1 MYKDVWKKF
10 GLKILIIFCSVMLL
24 GGVAVAAP
32 RLRASNKISLADA
45 VANGQLTAN
54 TVRYSLDPNRFNADG
69 TPAYDTVGSIALP
82 TSFEYRENPTDTPT
96 QIPVGVIQVNTISSD
111 DTYRSMG
118 TKQVQLSI
126 SGGAS
131 DLFEDTTDA
140 VVFSYNIERGQ
151 YTTLSNQKY
160 TPTEYEVQQSGYP
173 NLSQNDL
180 EVKVT
185 YNGREY
191 TLPKNEIYFSTSENP
206 ITGAGTYQH
215 YIAFANFT
223 STNAQNND
231 ASGRA
236 KHNMSLYI
244 KKNVRYLTAY
254 YDGKVLNSD
263 YAINRNQTMDISK
276 LRIVDGTTD
285 IYGGSYPSTNSPKV
299 SVEFTTTGVSKPFLR
314 ITGVDGT
321 GYFGTYDLEFSF
333 EQSGDYFVLPDAAI
347 FPRVIDYDDYNGYIN
362 KPKQLTGSK
371 GGTYTIN
378 NDYTVSDD
386 SFVFIENDNSNEID
400 KKYNPTAG
408 RVRFRAVGINNMA
421 GVETPFNYHVSRN
434 LAGTTKAN
442 VVVTSH
448 KEFIYDTTPQVP
460 ELEVSFTDSYNGKSI
475 LRDKDYTVSYNYYN
489 QSTGSMEPLPSGD
502 KPVNAGTYEI
512 VVTGTG
518 SKDAGGYYGKT
529 STTFEVKPK
538 VFDSANY
545 ELRLKGLYQTE
556 KPATF
561 FYTGDVP
568 EMKNAV
574 VVDKDKNTAVE
585 NVGNWNSP
593 NYTVKIFKGT
603 VEMNIEDDEFPDG
616 DDYRIVY
623 TFGGNYGGTL
633 EAPFKIV
640 AYGMSQCSIVLHDQ
654 CTHDTK
660 GGNNE
665 HIYDGTAHDPD
676 IEVWYHYGQSDQ
688 IELPESSYEK
698 VYIDRNGNESDN
710 INAGTVA
717 LTVRSVNNPDDKKTT
732 TFVIQPQTLA
742 DPQLPVDEYTNG
754 KHDYAGQSY
763 PALDTVTLAK
773 MADPLNLNTDYT
785 IEGLYYWNGTDYE
798 KVTAATY
805 PKVSDAANT
814 YKYAFKITGKG
825 NYQGDAFTNE
835 FELTPKSIGNTTME
849 IPDKPRSDTSDNA
862 TYVNKSLKVYDKDF
876 GGNKGTLLV
885 LGTDYIIESIDPSGT
900 NIPND
905 LDKNGEIKVT
915 IKGIGCYTGTNT
927 VTYHYGDSIKKVSV
941 FRKRQPLTLRDGA
954 YWIEGTFT
962 AGSTNSGYN
971 DIIFL
976 ENGGILDNSIYLQ
989 DGNEKLYYN
998 ENYTINATYENLNGG
1013 DGDRLVTI
1021 TVTGQ
1026 HGYWD
1031 SIVFKFYA
1039 TKSKIANVEIK
1050 NEDIY
1055 GNTPLQYTGQ
1065 EVIPVI
1071 VVKDTAGKE
1080 LQKDIDYKATFGEN
1094 INAGVVTVTITGR
1107 GDYEGT
1113 IEKQFTIAPRD
1124 ISNATTEKN
1133 MFHIDY
1139 SSKIPFAYETV
1150 HNEEKKDNRPGA
1162 CPPVEISFS
1171 AKGTWTSESTV
1182 EMQEYIDFKVTYQN
1196 STHAWE
1202 ADYTEDLTKPKPS
1215 ILVEAQGANFTG
1227 QFTLEYEISRI
1238 PLSECQI
1245 DIPEYML
1252 FNGEP
1257 QEPEIKVYYQG
1268 MKLDP
1273 AEYSASID
1281 NNVLVRDK
1289 ESKSAFVTLTHTKD
1303 GNCSGFATKEFKI
1316 RGNFSR
1322 TEADAANNSYI
1333 VTTPNIIPYGNEA
1346 NPIGNNPKYLKDA
1359 WFYQR
1364 KKGENAF
1371 NPREMMQ
1378 GTDYNVDFD
1387 AASAI
1392 VGRHNITIEGIND
1405 FIGFYRGSSE
1415 TNNGQVVPDPDGQVR
1430 ECYFYIQGDLKTQA
1444 TYTQPGVISYV
1455 PGQSLSMQ
1463 DMIKPVV
1470 CGGKTL
1476 VYGVDYTF
1484 RAEPEY
1490 SIGKHTVV
1498 LEPTGDAKNYL
1509 KNTLEISYEVKQGI
1523 DGITANIKDSYEYNH
1538 GHPVVTKEDITI
1550 TLNGK
1555 PLKPN
1560 DYDLSFLNDNN
1571 INVTAVSGAAL
1582 IVTGKGDYSGET
1594 RIPFTITAYD
1604 FTKHYADGDIDL
1616 GADETVPY
1624 TGSEVFPT
1632 VNHIKVQTSRY
1643 GEVDLTKKDPVEY
1656 RLVGA
1661 GEGDRINYTK
1671 PGAEKPK
1678 CQIRSANNNYTGF
1691 IEFEYSILQKDINS
1705 EGIEFEAI
1713 SDQKYLNG
1721 REIKPIPSATYA
1733 GRQLSKVLYNID
1745 TDYSNTRADFSY
1757 EYVTDCRNVNTHQI
1771 RIRGIGNFTG
1781 ETVVE
1786 FEIIPKNIEDEDVEL
1801 VFTGDPLVYNGQ
1813 EQIPAFD
1820 LKYAGDTIL
1829 SYNGSDLIYLIMKA
1843 AQLSAEH
1850 NKNVNDGAVLTIK
1863 AVDPNYTG
1871 SKKVQFKI
1879 DPASLQDHTKFVY
1892 RLNVEERV
1900 DLGNYKLNLPFGDD
1914 EGNPVARIPAHA
1926 ATADTLAEGQVGT
1939 YFNDTKSAN
1948 NGTFLIETEDYDIE
1962 RMYVEPDTDD
1972 VEIREEYRHDK
1983 QKPPFSW
1990 AGKVMVT
1997 ITGKG
2002 NYTDSA
2008 RYWYYIGTDIS
2019 SEATIRMEP
2028 TTAVYNSQK
2037 QPPSV
2042 IVSGVEEGRYTIAK
2056 YKDEVAL
2063 KNLIEYK
2070 DFVNAATYYIRIE
2083 GNPSKGTYA
2092 TKPHTL
2098 TYTITPRPLSNSL
2111 VIDGFKKE
2119 YPYTGLEIRP
2129 IGISVTDYIDRI
2141 KYRLTE
2147 DLDYTLSYKNNLNAG
2162 TAFIEV
2168 QAKGNFSGS
2177 ASANF
2182 LITSSTISSGSG
2194 TTPDTPI
2201 NGGIGEISGST
2212 PVSPNNVILTMDT
2225 ANAMF
2230 YTGNAVYPKVS
2241 IAGMTENID
2250 YTVTFSNNI
2259 EVGVATVTITGIG
2272 NNRGT
2277 ITKTFNIIA
2286 PLSKCT
2292 IAPIPAQQYTG
2303 SPVTPTLTV
2312 TCGKN
2317 ILIPGTDYNVTYSNN
2332 VNIGTATVTINAANN
2347 SKYTGSAK
2355 ATFSIGNDVGGFIIS
2370 GYAPTYTYTGNAITP
2385 SVVVET
2391 GSDRLTQGTDYTVSY
2406 SNNINAGK
2414 ATITVKGV
2422 GKYSGTQTANFMI
2435 EAKSIAGCDT
2445 TEVEDRTYTG
2455 DAYTPSI
2462 TVTDGT
2468 KVLTN
2473 GVDYTLTYTNNK
2485 EPGTA
2490 SILIQGTSNNYSG
2503 TKIVNFKIAAVAVKG
2518 LKATNVKYS
2527 SLKLKWTKQ
2536 GYADGYQICDAQ
2548 SKVIK
2553 NVTKNSATISKLS
2566 TGKTYRYKVRSYIR
2580 NADGT
2585 RSYGAFSSVISAT
2598 TKLKTP
2604 VVKVVSKKTGQAR
2617 ISWSKVAGA
2626 DGYEIYYKKSSKDTY
2641 RKLKTVN
2648 NANVRICNV
2657 RGMKSG
2663 DRAYF
2668 RVRAFKKN
2676 GSKKVY
2682 SAMNKLKVITVK

>member
-10 GLKILIIFCSVMLL
+10 GVKILIIFCSVMLL

-32 RLRASNKISLADA
+32 RLRANNKISLADA
-45 VANGQLTAN
+45 VAKGQLTAN
-54 TVRYSLDPNRFNADG
+54 TVYYSLDPERFNSDG
-69 TPAYDTVGSIALP
+69 TPKYSTVGAVAKP
-82 TSFEYRENPTDTPT
+82 TSFVYRENASATPV
-96 QIPVGVIQVNTISSD
+96 QIPVDDIQVWVPND
-111 DTYRSMG
+111 DECRSPG
-118 TKQVQLSI
+118 EKVAYLEI
-126 SGGAS
+126 SGGGS
-131 DLFEDTTDA
+131 SLFEDTTDA
-140 VVFSYNIERGQ
+140 VRFDYKVERGQ
-151 YTTLSNQKY
+151 FLSLSNIKV
-160 TPTEYEVQQSGYP
+160 TPTEYEVQQTGYP
-173 NLSQNDL
+173 TLNQNDL

-185 YNGREY
+185 YGGKEY
-191 TLPKNEIYFSTSENP
+191 TLPNNEIYFNTADNQ

-215 YIAFANFT
+215 YIAFVNFT
-223 STNAQNND
+223 SPSLENND
-231 ASGRA
+231 LLGRA
-236 KHNMSLYI
+236 KHSMSLSI
-244 KKNVRYLTAY
+244 TKNVQYLTAY
-254 YDGKVLNSD
+254 YDGNVLNSD
-263 YAINRNQTMDISK
+263 YSIARNETMDMSK
-276 LRIVDGTTD
+276 LKITDGTTD
-285 IYGGSYPSTNSPKV
+285 IYGGSYSGNAKV
-299 SVEFTTTGVSKPFLR
+299 SVEFATTGVTRPFLR
-314 ITGVDGT
+314 ITGISGS
-321 GYFGTYDLEFSF
+321 GYVGSYDLEFSF
-333 EQSGDYFVLPDAAI
+333 EQSGDRFILPDATI

-362 KPKQLTGSK
+362 KPRQLAGSE
-371 GGTYTIN
+371 GGIYTIN
-378 NDYTVSDD
+378 NDYTIADS
-386 SFVFIENDNSNEID
+386 SFVFIENNNANEID
-400 KKYNPTAG
+400 SSYNPTAG
-408 RVRFRAVGINNMA
+408 RIRFRAVGINNMA
-421 GVETPFNYHVSRN
+421 GVETPLNYYVSRN

-442 VVVTSH
+442 VEVTSQ
-448 KEFIYDTTPQVP
+448 KQFIYDGTPQVP
-460 ELEVSFTDSYNGKSI
+460 DLEVSFTDSYNGKSI
-475 LRDKDYTVSYNYYN
+475 LRSSDYTVSYRYYN
-489 QSTGSMEPLPSGD
+489 ESTGNMEALPTGSR
-502 KPVNAGTYEI
+502 PVNAGTYEI

-518 SKDAGGYYGKT
+518 SKDAGGYYGET
-529 STTFEVKPK
+529 STTFEVQPK
-538 VFDSANY
+538 VFDSQHY
-545 ELRLKGLYQTE
+545 ELRLKGLYQRE
-556 KPATF
+556 DVATF
-561 FYTGDVP
+561 FYTGNVP
-568 EMKNAV
+568 EMSNAV

-585 NVGNWNSP
+585 NVGNWNSS
-593 NYTVKIFKGT
+593 NYTVQIFKGT
-603 VEMNIEDDEFPDG
+603 VEMNIDDDEFPDG

-623 TFGGNYGGTL
+623 NFGGNYGGTL

-640 AYGMSQCSIVLHDQ
+640 AYGMSQCTIVLHDQ

-660 GGNNE
+660 GSNNE

-676 IEVWYHYGQSDQ
+676 IEVWYHHGQSDQ

-710 INAGTVA
+710 INAGTVY
-717 LTVRSVNNPDDKKTT
+717 LTVRSVNNPDDKKVTS
-732 TFVIQPQTLA
+732 FVIQPQTLVN
-742 DPQLPVDEYTNG
+742 PKLPTDDYTNG
-754 KHDYAGQSY
+754 KHDYAGQAH
-763 PALDTVTLAK
+763 PELNTVTLTN
-773 MADPLNLNTDYT
+773 MTDPLNINTDYM
-785 IEGLYYWNGTDYE
+785 IEGLYYWNGSDYE
-798 KVTAATY
+798 KVTASTY
-805 PKVSDAANT
+805 PKVSDTSDT
-814 YKYAFKITGKG
+814 YKYAFKIVGTG
-825 NYQGDAFTNE
+825 NYQGEAFTNE

-849 IPDKPRSDTSDNA
+849 IPDKPRSDDSDNE
-862 TYVNKSLKVYDKDF
+862 TYVNKSLNVYDGDF
-876 GGNKGTLLV
+876 GSNKGTLLV
-885 LGTDYIIESIDPSGT
+885 LGTDYVIADIDPSGT
-900 NIPND
+900 NIPTD

-915 IKGIGCYTGTNT
+915 IRGIGCYTGTNT
-927 VTYHYGDSIKKVSV
+927 VTYHYGDSIKRVSV
-941 FRKRQPLTLRDGA
+941 YRKRQPLTLRDGA
-954 YWIEGTFT
+954 YWIDGTFT
-962 AGSTNSGYN
+962 AGNTNSEYN

-976 ENGGILDNSIYLQ
+976 EKGGILDNSIYLV
-989 DGNEKLYYN
+989 DGNDTLYFN
-998 ENYTINATYENLNGG
+998 EDYTIVTNHENLNGG

-1039 TKSKIANVEIK
+1039 RKTEIADVKILD
-1050 NEDIY
+1050 EDIY

-1065 EVIPVI
+1065 EVIPKI
-1071 VVKDTAGKE
+1071 VVKDADGNE
-1080 LQKDIDYKATFGEN
+1080 LQKDLDYRVTFGEN
-1094 INAGVVTVTITGR
+1094 INAGVVPVTITGR
-1107 GDYEGT
+1107 GNYEGT
-1113 IEKQFTIAPRD
+1113 IEKTFTIAPRD
-1124 ISNATTEKN
+1124 ITDAASNRN
-1133 MFHIDY
+1133 IFRIDY
-1139 SSKIPFAYETV
+1139 NSKIPFAYETV
-1150 HNEEKKDNRPGA
+1150 HNEERKDNRPGA
-1162 CPPVEISFS
+1162 CPPVKISFS
-1171 AKGTWTSESTV
+1171 ARGTWTSESTV
-1182 EMQEYIDFKVTYQN
+1182 EMEEYIDFKVTYHD

-1202 ADYTEDLTKPKPS
+1202 ADYAEDLAKTKPS
-1215 ILVEAQGANFTG
+1215 VLVEALGANFTG
-1227 QFTLEYEISRI
+1227 SFKLEYEISRI

-1252 FNGEP
+1252 FNGKA

-1273 AEYSASID
+1273 SEYTAVIE
-1281 NNVLVRDK
+1281 NNILVREK
-1289 ESKSAFVTLTHTKD
+1289 ESRSAFVSLSHTKD
-1303 GNCSGFATKEFKI
+1303 GNCSGFATKEFTI

-1322 TEADAANNSYI
+1322 TDADAASNSYI
-1333 VTTPNIIPYGNEA
+1333 VTTPNIIPYGSES
-1346 NPIGNNPKYLKDA
+1346 NPIGSNPKYLKDA
-1359 WFYQR
+1359 WFYQ
-1364 KKGENAF
+1364 KANDKDVF

-1378 GTDYNVDFD
+1378 GNDYNVDFD

-1405 FIGFYRGSSE
+1405 FIGFYRGSSV
-1415 TNNGQVVPDPDGQVR
+1415 TNDGQAIPDPDGQVR
-1430 ECYFYIQGDLKTQA
+1430 ECYFYIQGDLKTQT

-1455 PGQSLSMQ
+1455 SGQSLSMQ
-1463 DMIKPVV
+1463 DLIKPVV

-1490 SIGKHTVV
+1490 GVGKHTVV
-1498 LEPTGDAKNYL
+1498 LEPIGDAVNYL
-1509 KNTLEISYEVKQGI
+1509 KNSLEISYEVKQGI
-1523 DGITANIKDSYEYNH
+1523 DGIAANIKDSYEYNH
-1538 GHPVVTKEDITI
+1538 GYPVVTKEEITV
-1550 TLNGK
+1550 TLGGK
-1555 PLKPN
+1555 TLGPN

-1571 INVTAVSGAAL
+1571 TNVTAVSGAAL
-1582 IVTGKGDYSGET
+1582 IITGKGDYSGET
-1594 RIPFTITAYD
+1594 SIPFTITAYD
-1604 FTKHYADGDIDL
+1604 FTKHYADGDINL
-1616 GADETVPY
+1616 GVDETVSY

-1671 PGAEKPK
+1671 PGAVKPK
-1678 CQIRSANNNYTGF
+1678 CQIRGANNNYTGSM
-1691 IEFEYSILQKDINS
+1691 EFEYSILQKDIKS
-1705 EGIEFEAI
+1705 EGIEFEKI
-1713 SDQKYLNG
+1713 SEQKYLNG
-1721 REIKPIPSATYA
+1721 REIKPIPNATYA

-1745 TDYSNTRADFSY
+1745 TDYTNSRADFSY

-1786 FEIIPKNIEDEDVEL
+1786 FDIVPKNIEEEDVEL
-1801 VFTGDPLVYNGQ
+1801 VFTGDTLVYNGQ
-1813 EQIPAFD
+1813 EQIPAFE

-1843 AQLSAEH
+1843 AQLTAEH
-1850 NKNVNDGAVLTIK
+1850 NVNANDGATLTIK
-1863 AVDPNYTG
+1863 AADPNYTG
-1871 SKKVQFKI
+1871 SKVVQFKI
-1879 DPASLQDHTKFVY
+1879 DPASLKDHTKFVY

-1900 DLGNYKLNLPFGDD
+1900 DLSSYKLNLPFGDD

-1926 ATADTLAEGQVGT
+1926 ATADTLAEGQVGA
-1939 YFNDTKSAN
+1939 YFNDVKSAN
-1948 NGTFLIETEDYDIE
+1948 NGTFLIETDDYEIE

-1983 QKPPFSW
+1983 QNPPFSW

-2028 TTAVYNSQK
+2028 TMAVYNSQK
-2037 QPPSV
+2037 QAPAV

-2056 YKDEVAL
+2056 YKDEIAL
-2063 KNLIEYK
+2063 KNLIEDR
-2070 DFVNAATYYIRIE
+2070 DFVNAGTYYIRIE

-2098 TYTITPRPLSNSL
+2098 TYTITPRPLSNTV

-2129 IGISVTDYIDRI
+2129 IGISVTDYIDKI

-2147 DLDYTLSYKNNLNAG
+2147 DLDYTLSYSNNLNAG
-2162 TAFIEV
+2162 TAYINV
-2168 QAKGNFSGS
+2168 TAKGNFSGT
-2177 ASANF
+2177 ATANF
-2182 LITSSTISSGSG
+2182 LITSSTISSGSS
-2194 TTPDTPI
+2194 TTPNTPI
-2201 NGGIGEISGST
+2201 NGGTGEISGSS
-2212 PVSPNNVILTMDT
+2212 VISPNNVVLTMDT

-2259 EVGVATVTITGIG
+2259 EVGTATIIITGIG

-2286 PLSKCT
+2286 PLSNCT

-2332 VNIGTATVTINAANN
+2332 INIGTATATINAANN

-2355 ATFSIGNDVGGFIIS
+2355 VTFSIGNDVGGFIIS

-2385 SVVVET
+2385 SVIVET

-2406 SNNINAGK
+2406 SNNINAGR
-2414 ATITVKGV
+2414 ATITVTGV

-2455 DAYTPSI
+2455 DAYTPTV
-2462 TVTDGT
+2462 TVTDGS

-2473 GVDYTLTYTNNK
+2473 GVDYTITYTNNT
-2485 EPGTA
+2485 EPGMA
-2490 SILIQGTSNNYSG
+2490 SILIQGMSNNYSG
-2503 TKIVNFKIAAVAVKG
+2503 TKVINFKISAVAVKG
-2518 LKATNVKYS
+2518 LKATNVLNS
-2527 SLKLKWTKQ
+2527 SLTLKWTKQ
-2536 GYADGYQICDAQ
+2536 SYADGYQICDAQ

-2553 NVTKNSATISKLS
+2553 NVTKNSASITKLS
-2566 TGKTYRYKVRSYIR
+2566 AGTTYRYKVRSYIR

-2585 RSYGAFSSVISAT
+2585 RSYGAFSSVISTT

-2604 VVKVVSKKTGQAR
+2604 VVKVVSKKAGQAR
-2617 ISWSKVAGA
+2617 ISWTKVSGA
-2626 DGYEIYYKKSSKDTY
+2626 DGYEIYYKKSASQTY
-2641 RKLKTVN
+2641 KKVKTIN
-2648 NANVRICNV
+2648 NANVRICTV
-2657 RGMKSG
+2657 RGLKSG
-2663 DRAYF
+2663 NKAYF
-2668 RVRAFKKN
+2668 RVRAFKKV

-2682 SAMNKLKVITVK
+2682 SSMNKLKVITVK